1 MSPVFKMPE
10 IAESI
15 VEGEIGRW
23 AVKERERVKK
33 DQILLEVLTDKVNVE
48 IPSPFDGTVTKL
60 LVAEGSVVKVGT
72 PILEYTVEG
81 ELEVSA
87 PPPTPPAAHE
97 PAKKAVSAP
106 TAVSRVPGVPVKA
119 APAVRALARSLGV
132 DIETITGSGP
142 DGRITKEDVENAAKG
157 IQQAPPAS
165 AVTASV
171 PEVPAEA
178 PPPIAVQPPA
188 PPSMAREERL
198 PFRGK
203 RRMIAQHLRHSLDTA
218 AHTLYVEEV
227 DVTEL
232 VSLKDRLQSVAEKQG
247 LKLTYLAFIT
257 KATALTL
264 KDHPYLNAS
273 LDEEKGDLILKR
285 YYNIG
290 IAVDTP
296 EGLIVPNV
304 KNADTKSI
312 FDIAREIQDLSN
324 RARAN
329 RLRLDEVEGGTF
341 SITSAGS
348 IGGLLSMPL
357 IAYPECAILGVHR
370 IRKRPVV
377 IQSQIVIRDIVNL
390 SVTFD
395 HRIVDGAEVARF
407 VKDLGDRLSA
417 PELLL
422 LG

>member
-23 AVKERERVKK
+23 AVKEGERVKK

-48 IPSPFDGTVTKL
+48 IPSPFDGVVTKL

-72 PILEYTVEG
+72 PILEYSVEG

-87 PPPTPPAAHE
+87 PSPTPRAAHE
-97 PAKKAVSAP
+97 AAKEAVSTPA
-106 TAVSRVPGVPVKA
+106 AVSRAPGVPVKA

-132 DIETITGSGP
+132 DIETITGTGP

-157 IQQAPPAS
+157 IQPPPPAA
-165 AVTASV
+165 AVSASV
-171 PEVPAEA
+171 PPEA
-178 PPPIAVQPPA
+178 PPPVTVQPPA
-188 PPSMAREERL
+188 PPSMDREERL

-232 VSLKDRLQSVAEKQG
+232 VSLKDRLRSVAEKQG

-257 KATALTL
+257 KAAALTL

-273 LDEEKGDLILKR
+273 LDEEKGDLILKH

-312 FDIAREIQDLSN
+312 FDIAREIQDLSD

-341 SITSAGS
+341 SITSAGA

-377 IQSQIVIRDIVNL
+377 IQSQIMIRDIVNL

-407 VKDLGDRLSA
+407 VKDLGDRLGA